1 MKCGSVTKAKGQTHS
16 DLASGHCVD
25 YTALGGNNSPSFQ
38 GERENNATKM
48 SPRSHSPCLVHKGWE
63 LYNCLE
69 KRNHSRE
76 GGEKEK
82 AVNDFLALCN
92 ITHKGL
98 CTKDE
103 NAAVRERGTPSR
115 ERDSSRCSEGCRDP
129 TLAGSQHRCALTLAT
144 ASTQYSC
151 GRQVPFPLA
160 SSLCVSITLCKE
172 GSILFLPDLSAN
184 HLEP

>member
-25 YTALGGNNSPSFQ
+25 YTSLGGNNSPSFQ
-38 GERENNATKM
+38 GEGENNATK
-48 SPRSHSPCLVHKGWE
+48 SHRGHAHHIWFKKNNIILS
-63 LYNCLE
+63 LE
-69 KRNHSRE
+69 KRNHSRK

-82 AVNDFLALCN
+82 AVNDFPTLCS

-103 NAAVRERGTPSR
+103 NATVGERGTPR
-115 ERDSSRCSEGCRDP
+115 GERGSSHSSGGCTDP
-129 TLAGSQHRCALTLAT
+129 TLAGSQHCCVLTLAI
-144 ASTQYSC
+144 ASTQYSH
-151 GRQVPFPLA
+151 GRQVPLPLA
-160 SSLCVSITLCKE
+160 SSLCVLRTLCKE
-172 GSILFLPDLSAN
+172 DSILFLPESSAN